1 MSVGFEDT
9 DVCEVDVMQMRML
22 CYFNKPENSNVVVV

>member
-9 DVCEVDVMQMRML
+9 DVCEVDVMQMRMF
-22 CYFNKPENSNVVVV
+22 YFNKPENSSVVVV